1 MWGQRRENW
10 QTVTHPL
17 PPVFL
22 DLRILKELEAQIVD
36 LRILKGLA
44 DLSGYSRSTI
54 PLWLT
59 AVKENL
65 RFVDTTLRGWEKPQ
79 A

>member
-1 MWGQRRENW
+1 MI
-10 QTVTHPL
+10 
-17 PPVFL
+17 L
-22 DLRILKELEAQIVD
+22 DLRILKGLEAQIVD

-44 DLSGYSRSTI
+44 DLSGYSQSTI

-59 AVKENL
+59 SVKENL
-65 RFVDTTLRGWEKPQ
+65 RCVDTTLRGWEKPR